1 VVTITTSSS
10 FALANIGGKRY
21 VVPQWIEVP
30 LGTTLADVKVVR
42 PDPPVNAVTIVK
54 EEYITGSKGDEYLV
68 KVLSDGS
75 GTCECWGYRRRK
87 DCKHLKALR
96 NT

>member
-1 VVTITTSSS
+1 MKVETSGAI
-10 FALANIGGKRY
+10 ALASLGGKKY
-21 VVPQWIEVP
+21 IVPQWIEVP
-30 LGTTLADVKVVR
+30 LDTEYEDITVIR
-42 PDPPVNAVTIVK
+42 PDPPANAITLIK

-68 KVLSDGS
+68 KIFSDGS